1 MTVNKHVPPEY
12 WKSSF
17 NCPLC
22 DAFSEQRWGYA
33 SLNANRS
40 YSGVENVTFSRCSHC
55 QSESIWVGKLLV
67 YPEKIVAPIPNEDL
81 PDDVREDYMEA
92 RTIIHK
98 SPRGAAALLR
108 LAIQK
113 LCRFLGES
121 GKNINNDIAEL
132 VKKGLNPNVQKSLDI
147 VRVIGNEAVHP
158 GIIDL
163 KDSPEIAIK
172 LCTIIN
178 IIADL
183 MITQPKLIEQ
193 MYSGLPEDKVKG
205 IESRDK

>member
-1 MTVNKHVPPEY
+1 MTNKYVAPEY

-22 DAFSEQRWGYA
+22 DAFAEQSWGNA
-33 SLNANRS
+33 VLNHNRNNS
-40 YSGVENVTFSRCSHC
+40 AVQNVTFARCSHC
-55 QSESIWVGKLLV
+55 QSESIWVGATLV
-67 YPEKIVAPIPNEDL
+67 YPEKLIAPMPNKDL
-81 PDDVREDYMEA
+81 PEDIKADYMEA
-92 RTIIHK
+92 RTIVHK

-108 LAIQK
+108 LSIQK
-113 LCRFLGES
+113 LCKFLGGS
-121 GKNINNDIAEL
+121 GSSINNDIAEL
-132 VKKGLNPNVQKSLDI
+132 VKSGLNPNIQKSLDI

-158 GIIDL
+158 GTIDL

-183 MITQPKLIEQ
+183 MITQPKLIEE
-193 MYSGLPEDKVKG
+193 MYCGLPEDKVKA
-205 IESRDK
+205 IENRDK

>member
-1 MTVNKHVPPEY
+1 
-12 WKSSF
+12 
-17 NCPLC
+17 
-22 DAFSEQRWGYA
+22 
-33 SLNANRS
+33 
-40 YSGVENVTFSRCSHC
+40 
-55 QSESIWVGKLLV
+55 VGKLLV